1 MRSLA
6 DAPRIREF
14 MRSLGRGAR
23 AQARVYF
30 TGGASAVLEGWRA
43 TTIDVDIEIV
53 PDADAVLK
61 LLPSLKD
68 ELQINVEQ
76 ASPAHFIPELPG
88 WRERSRFI
96 ADEGTLAYFHYDFY
110 AQALAKV
117 ERGHA
122 EDLRDVR
129 EMLAR
134 KLVEPARALELFH
147 AIEAGLYRYPAVDP
161 RAFRKAVQAT
171 FATPR

>member
-6 DAPRIREF
+6 DAARIREF

-61 LLPSLKD
+61 LIPPLKD
-68 ELQINVEQ
+68 ELQLNVEL

-88 WRERSRFI
+88 WRDRSRFI
-96 ADEGTLAYFHYDFY
+96 ADEGTLAFFHYDFY
-110 AQALAKV
+110 AQALAKL

-122 EDLRDVR
+122 ADLRDVR

-134 KLVEPARALELFH
+134 KLIEPAAALELYG
-147 AIEAGLYRYPAVDP
+147 AIEAGLYRYPAIDP
-161 RAFRKAVQAT
+161 KAFRRSVEAVFEA
-171 FATPR
+171 PH